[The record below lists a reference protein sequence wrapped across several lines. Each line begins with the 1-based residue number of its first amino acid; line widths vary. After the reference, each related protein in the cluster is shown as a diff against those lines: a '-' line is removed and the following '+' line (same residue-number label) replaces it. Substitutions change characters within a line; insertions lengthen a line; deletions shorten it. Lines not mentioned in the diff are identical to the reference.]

1 MNDIAIHWFR
11 QDLRL
16 SDNPSLIE
24 ATKHNNV
31 LPIYILDDKN
41 GDNFA
46 MGAAS
51 KWWLESS
58 LRSLNNSLGGKL
70 SIYKG
75 NPIDVL
81 KDIIFRLDVDA
92 VYWNRCYEPWRISRD
107 KKIKEYLGTQNIKT
121 ASFNGSLLWEPWDIK
136 NSSDRPYGVF
146 TPYIERGAYRQ
157 INQESHC

>member
-1 MNDIAIHWFR
+1 MNAIAIHWFR

-81 KDIIFRLDVDA
+81 KDIIFALGEIELQKTSLIDRYREVTSKQEELGNELNKKYGDGKI
-92 VYWNRCYEPWRISRD
+92 NLTSGEITPLEEQTD
-107 KKIKEYLGTQNIKT
+107 K
-121 ASFNGSLLWEPWDIK
+121 
-136 NSSDRPYGVF
+136 
-146 TPYIERGAYRQ
+146 
-157 INQESHC
+157 